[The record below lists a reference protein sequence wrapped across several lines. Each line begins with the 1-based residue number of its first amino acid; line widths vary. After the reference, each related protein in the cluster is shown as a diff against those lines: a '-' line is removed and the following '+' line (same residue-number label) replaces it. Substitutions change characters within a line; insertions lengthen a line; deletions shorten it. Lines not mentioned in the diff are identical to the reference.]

1 MSKVAS
7 ARVRA
12 RARGSAHKFYDTN
25 PRRWIM
31 TQRRRASRPSTFMP
45 SLLLLSSLY
54 LLFSTFFV
62 QQAYAI
68 KFALPA
74 YRNPPAKCIWN
85 SVHPN
90 QLVIVTANVA
100 PGEKQRVD
108 IEIVDSSA
116 QKNQYLNKKNI
127 NGETRLAVTA
137 HAEGDVGVCFR
148 NYLDRGVFF
157 ICCFFLWIKT
167 LFFADGL
174 VLT

>member
-1 MSKVAS
+1 
-7 ARVRA
+7 
-12 RARGSAHKFYDTN
+12 
-25 PRRWIM
+25 M